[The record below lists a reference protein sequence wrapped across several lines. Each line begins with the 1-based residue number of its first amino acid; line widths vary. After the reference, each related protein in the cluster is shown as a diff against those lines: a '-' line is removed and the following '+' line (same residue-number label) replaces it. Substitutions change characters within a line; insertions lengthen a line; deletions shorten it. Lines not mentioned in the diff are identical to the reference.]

1 LAVHEGSYNPLCEGL
16 DGCQVNRTSY
26 KKQSGLVQPLPIPSR
41 PWHFWCMDFITS
53 WPEPQGYDAILV
65 MVVRFA
71 KLAHV
76 VPIVGTATA
85 LETA

>member
-1 LAVHEGSYNPLCEGL
+1 MPSEPNLLSKARWPLE
-16 DGCQVNRTSY
+16 
-26 KKQSGLVQPLPIPSR
+26 PWPIPPW
-41 PWHFWCMDFITS
+41 PWHSMCMDFITNL
-53 WPEPQGYDAILV
+53 PESQGYDAILV